1 MAGRQEDS
9 LDLLRVVSEIYSYV
23 LTSQVKY
30 CKYNMKHP
38 FLEQTYVN
46 VAIFNRSLKKFSE
59 SLPTWKRLEELQKDL
74 YGEKSAVLIFTWKNI
89 GTCYLGIGQSEQA
102 LKYFNDCITLLE
114 ELPVDEDKEDIKQK
128 DKNEIMSLKQNLYL
142 TYATDR
148 KFDKALEM
156 ALNVIEMM
164 NELHGPKSKKLSAK
178 YYQKATC

>member
-1 MAGRQEDS
+1 
-9 LDLLRVVSEIYSYV
+9 
-23 LTSQVKY
+23 
-30 CKYNMKHP
+30 MKHP

-59 SLPTWKRLEELQKDL
+59 SLMTWKRLEELQKDL
-74 YGEKSAVLIFTWKNI
+74 YGEKSSVLLFTWKNI

-102 LKYFNDCITLLE
+102 LKYFNDCIGLLE
-114 ELPVDEDKEDIKQK
+114 ELPLDDDKEDIKQK

-156 ALNVIEMM
+156 ALNVIGMM
-164 NELHGPKSKKLSAK
+164 SELHGPKSKKLSAK
-178 YYQKATC
+178 FYQKATCQL